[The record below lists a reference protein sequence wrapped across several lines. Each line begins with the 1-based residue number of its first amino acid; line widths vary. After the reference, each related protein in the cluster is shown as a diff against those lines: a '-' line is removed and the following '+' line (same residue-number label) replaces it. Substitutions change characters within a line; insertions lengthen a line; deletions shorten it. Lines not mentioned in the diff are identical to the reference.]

1 MRDSVSGDVA
11 GASDGRRRSFDGH
24 VNQAFAD
31 GGERITMELRPSV
44 IYKDAVA
51 SPASLRSPTANG
63 AVAGAEDDDAQ
74 DCGCWM
80 IRPKFLRK
88 FRTAKWVLFFMCWAG
103 AAQGMVV
110 NGFLNASVS
119 TIERRFSLQ
128 SWATG
133 IIVGGYDVA
142 SFVCLLPVSFLGGRL
157 MASKPAWLGG
167 GILILGMGSLI
178 FSAPQYFAGLSI
190 GALDAKAN
198 SMNTYLCSGTNAIGQ
213 DTKCSDPNSD
223 LSQASKFSH
232 LSLWFW
238 IFFLGQILHGVGSSP
253 LYTLGVTFIDECV
266 SKKMSSVYLGIFYAT
281 AILGPA
287 AGFIVGG
294 QLLNVHTD
302 VFSVDVTEM
311 GITPESGVWV
321 GAWWIGFVLS
331 ALICVVIAIPLLAFP
346 PSLPGAKAI
355 QAQKVCEAHAGGDDA
370 IGGASALATGNFRG
384 LPAAFRALIANPTFS
399 FLTLAGAIEG
409 LFIAGFA
416 AFLPKIIENQLG
428 INASSASLLMGLVTV
443 PAGGG
448 ATFIGGY
455 LVKHFNLKCSG
466 IIKLCIVS
474 TTLGLF
480 FTSGFFLNC
489 PNSPLAGVTVP
500 YNSFHSDQQ
509 PMPNITLPN
518 DCNADCECQESDYYP
533 ICGADGIIYYSPCYA
548 GCKQEESIKGL
559 IAYKSCKCIIPRAE
573 PLKVK
578 FPDGIEDELPND
590 DYVAINQLCHSSCN
604 IFWPFIVLVFF
615 VMVFTFLTTMPALSA
630 TLRCVKSS
638 QRSFALGFQWLI
650 VRILGTIPAPLLFG
664 AFIDSSCLLWQ
675 KITDCDEAIQ
685 RGACRKYDN
694 ILMSRY
700 MVAVAFSAKAIAVLF
715 FFLSWWFYVPPQE
728 NASGKVSEK
737 TSESP
742 PRERESFSNFPRF
755 RKIIDEDP
763 KINYVG
769 SLQEMTSD
777 IRALNGHANI
787 TSEGFV

>member
-1 MRDSVSGDVA
+1 
-11 GASDGRRRSFDGH
+11 
-24 VNQAFAD
+24 
-31 GGERITMELRPSV
+31 MELDEEEVKLVTESR
-44 IYKDAVA
+44 ATVA
-51 SPASLRSPTANG
+51 SSSQEVAVSQGSIRSPPTKG
-63 AVAGAEDDDAQ
+63 ATDAEGDDAE

-80 IRPKFLRK
+80 IRPRFLRN

-119 TIERRFSLQ
+119 TIERRFGLQ

-157 MASKPAWLGG
+157 TASKPAWLGG
-167 GILILGMGSLI
+167 GILILGIGSLV

-190 GALDAKAN
+190 EALDAEAN
-198 SMNTYLCSGTNAIGQ
+198 GVSTFVCAVGGNATTGQGDLCS
-213 DTKCSDPNSD
+213 SRDP
-223 LSQASKFSH
+223 LTPSKFSH

-266 SKKMSSVYLGIFYAT
+266 TKKMSSVYLGIFYAT

-294 QLLNVHTD
+294 QLLNIHTD
-302 VFSVDVTEM
+302 IFSVDVAEI
-311 GITPESGVWV
+311 GITPESGLWV

-331 ALICVVIAIPLLAFP
+331 AMICVVIAIPLLAFP

-370 IGGASALATGNFRG
+370 IGGTTALATGNVRG
-384 LPAAFRALIANPTFS
+384 LPAAFRSLIANPTFS
-399 FLTLAGAIEG
+399 FLTLAGAVEG

-448 ATFIGGY
+448 ATFLGGY

-466 IIKLCIVS
+466 IIKACILF
-474 TTLGLF
+474 TTFGLL
-480 FTSGFFLNC
+480 FTCGFFLNC
-489 PNSPLAGVTVP
+489 PNSPLAGVTAP
-500 YNSFHSDQQ
+500 YNSSTLEQHSLD
-509 PMPNITLPN
+509 NITLPN
-518 DCNADCECQESDYYP
+518 SCNMDCGCKENDYYP
-533 ICGADGIIYYSPCYA
+533 ICGADGNMYYSPCYA

-559 IAYKSCKCIIPRAE
+559 KAYKSCDCITPQGD

-578 FPDGIEDELPND
+578 FPDGIEDELPNA
-590 DYVAINQLCHSSCN
+590 DYVAVNQLCHTSCN

-615 VMVFTFLTTMPALSA
+615 VMVFTFLSTMPALSA

-675 KITDCDEAIQ
+675 KITDCNEATQ
-685 RGACRKYDN
+685 HGACRKYDN
-694 ILMSRY
+694 FLMSRY
-700 MVAVAFSAKAIAVLF
+700 MVAVAFSAKAVALIF
-715 FFLSWWFYVPPQE
+715 FFLAWWFYVPPRE
-728 NASGKVSEK
+728 SSSEK
-737 TSESP
+737 LSEKASSPMHRESESF
-742 PRERESFSNFPRF
+742 REFPRF
-755 RKIIDEDP
+755 RKILDEDP
-763 KINYVG
+763 KVNYG
-769 SLQEMTSD
+769 GNLHTNSD
-777 IRALNGHANI
+777 LKALNGHVDI
-787 TSEGFV
+787 SSEGFV